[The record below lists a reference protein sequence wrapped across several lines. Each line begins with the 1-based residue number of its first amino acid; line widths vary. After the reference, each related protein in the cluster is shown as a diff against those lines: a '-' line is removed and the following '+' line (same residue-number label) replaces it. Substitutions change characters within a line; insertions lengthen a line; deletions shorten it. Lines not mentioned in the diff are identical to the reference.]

1 MLTSLTVLPMPK
13 IIVIIAKMYC
23 LLVLIAKHFFL
34 GVLYL
39 RYSTQKSMK
48 REFYHHTV
56 RGNETEDEKLIGPSV
71 LEMHIVCVL
80 NRNRC
85 Y

>member
-1 MLTSLTVLPMPK
+1 MITSLTVLPMPK
-13 IIVIIAKMYC
+13 IIVIIAKTYC
-23 LLVLIAKHFFL
+23 LLMLIAKHFFL

-39 RYSTQKSMK
+39 RYSTQKPTK
-48 REFYHHTV
+48 TELYHPPV
-56 RGNETEDEKLIGPSV
+56 RGNETADEKLIEPSV
-71 LEMHIVCVL
+71 LEMNVVCVL